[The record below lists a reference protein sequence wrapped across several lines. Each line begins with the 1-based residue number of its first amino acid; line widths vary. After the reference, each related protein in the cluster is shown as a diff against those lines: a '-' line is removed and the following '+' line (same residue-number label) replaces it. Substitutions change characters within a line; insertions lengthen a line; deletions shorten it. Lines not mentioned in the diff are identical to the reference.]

1 MQKINLVN
9 EKDFIAA
16 ITTLLYNSV
25 PTVTPENLRD
35 IQFVKKHKESVVQS
49 LILQC
54 LKKRSREYMADV
66 LYQGE
71 LSLPIVSVLTTDG
84 LPEWAQDNLKN
95 GIKLF
100 RYTGDNFPQS
110 VIDDLTKARDFLY
123 QKATEIADRQIQKAE
138 QKHNPKKDIIN
149 LAGLYSKYK
158 SFDAILDG
166 VKRWHKEIE
175 EKIQQ
180 EADLKKS
187 LEGTEFLM
195 DLPNGLKAYRLL
207 TPEAL
212 DYESNQMRCCIGQ
225 GSYDKPVKDGKTKI
239 YSLRDKKGQPHVT
252 FEIRMNGQVEEMLQC
267 RGKCNKA
274 PVDHYLFDTQ
284 TFIKDKKIVIK
295 ADFNNIGLFYYDNEY
310 YEINNLPEGLV
321 IKGDLDVSGY
331 AWEEFPACFSK
342 IIVKGSFICSN
353 CKNLKSLK
361 NMPQSIGGNLNC
373 SGCHNLNSV
382 EGAPQFVGRQILAQN
397 TSIIYLNNQYYNI
410 NNLPEGLV
418 IKGDLDVSGYAW
430 EEFPACFSKI
440 IVKGSF
446 ICSNCKNLK
455 SLKNMPQSIGGNFN
469 CSHCPKLNSLEGVPQ
484 SISGDFNCS
493 GCHNLNS
500 VEGAPQFVGR
510 QILAQNT
517 SIIYLNNQYY
527 NINNLPEGLVIKGD
541 LDVSGYAWEEFP
553 ACFSKII
560 VKGSFIC
567 SNCKNLKSLKNMP
580 QSIGGN
586 FNCSHCPKLNSLE
599 GVPQS
604 ISGDF
609 NCSACHNLNSL
620 EGMPQSISGDFNCS
634 GCPKLNSVERALQFI
649 GGKILIQNS
658 SLIRLNNQY
667 YEINNLPEGLV
678 IKGDLDVS
686 DYIWKEFPA
695 CFSKIIVKGSFIC
708 SNCKNLKSLKNVPQ
722 CIGSNFDCS
731 GCPNLDSLEGCP
743 QSVGGNFDCSGCP
756 KLSSLKGAPQSV
768 DGGFDCSGCLKL
780 SSLEG
785 SPQFVGGNFDC
796 SGCLKLSSLEGSP
809 QFVGGNFDCSG
820 CPKLSSLK
828 GAPQSVDGGF
838 DCSGCLKLSSLE
850 GSPQS
855 VGGNFDC
862 SGCPRLISLEG
873 SPQSVGSNF
882 NCSSCWNLNSLEGAP
897 QSVGGDFNCSHCSK
911 LISLEG
917 SPQSVGSNFNCSS
930 CWNLNSLTG
939 APQSVGGNF
948 NCSYCSK
955 LSSLENDTMEKDI
968 VLIDE
973 IQETMIQQPFR
984 NNKTNTEKIILN
996 SLLNDRKNIR

>member
-25 PTVTPENLRD
+25 PTFTPENLRD

-138 QKHNPKKDIIN
+138 QKHNPQKDIIN

-361 NMPQSIGGNLNC
+361 NMPQSIGGN
-373 SGCHNLNSV
+373 
-382 EGAPQFVGRQILAQN
+382 
-397 TSIIYLNNQYYNI
+397 
-410 NNLPEGLV
+410 
-418 IKGDLDVSGYAW
+418 
-430 EEFPACFSKI
+430 
-440 IVKGSF
+440 
-446 ICSNCKNLK
+446 
-455 SLKNMPQSIGGNFN
+455 
-469 CSHCPKLNSLEGVPQ
+469 
-484 SISGDFNCS
+484 FNCS

-567 SNCKNLKSLKNMP
+567 SKCKNLKSLKNMP

-658 SLIRLNNQY
+658 LLIRLNNQY

-722 CIGSNFDCS
+722 CIGGNFDCS
-731 GCPNLDSLEGCP
+731 GCPNLDSLEGSP

-768 DGGFDCSGCLKL
+768 DGG
-780 SSLEG
+780 
-785 SPQFVGGNFDC
+785 FDC

-882 NCSSCWNLNSLEGAP
+882 NCSSCWNLNSLTGAP

>member
-25 PTVTPENLRD
+25 PTFTPENLRD

-138 QKHNPKKDIIN
+138 QKHNPQKDIIN

-361 NMPQSIGGNLNC
+361 NMPQSIGGN
-373 SGCHNLNSV
+373 
-382 EGAPQFVGRQILAQN
+382 
-397 TSIIYLNNQYYNI
+397 
-410 NNLPEGLV
+410 
-418 IKGDLDVSGYAW
+418 
-430 EEFPACFSKI
+430 
-440 IVKGSF
+440 
-446 ICSNCKNLK
+446 
-455 SLKNMPQSIGGNFN
+455 
-469 CSHCPKLNSLEGVPQ
+469 
-484 SISGDFNCS
+484 FNCS

-567 SNCKNLKSLKNMP
+567 SKCKNLKSLKNMP

-658 SLIRLNNQY
+658 LLIRLNNQY

-722 CIGSNFDCS
+722 CIGGNFDCS
-731 GCPNLDSLEGCP
+731 GCPNLDSLEGSP
-743 QSVGGNFDCSGCP
+743 QS
-756 KLSSLKGAPQSV
+756 
-768 DGGFDCSGCLKL
+768 
-780 SSLEG
+780 
-785 SPQFVGGNFDC
+785 
-796 SGCLKLSSLEGSP
+796 
-809 QFVGGNFDCSG
+809 VGGNFDCSG

-882 NCSSCWNLNSLEGAP
+882 NCSSCWNLNSLTGAP

>member
-16 ITTLLYNSV
+16 ITTLLYSSV

-274 PVDHYLFDTQ
+274 PVGHYLFDTQ

-361 NMPQSIGGNLNC
+361 NMPQSIGGN
-373 SGCHNLNSV
+373 
-382 EGAPQFVGRQILAQN
+382 
-397 TSIIYLNNQYYNI
+397 
-410 NNLPEGLV
+410 
-418 IKGDLDVSGYAW
+418 
-430 EEFPACFSKI
+430 
-440 IVKGSF
+440 
-446 ICSNCKNLK
+446 
-455 SLKNMPQSIGGNFN
+455 
-469 CSHCPKLNSLEGVPQ
+469 
-484 SISGDFNCS
+484 FNCS

-527 NINNLPEGLVIKGD
+527 NINNLPEGLVVKGD

-567 SNCKNLKSLKNMP
+567 SKCKNLKSLKNMP

-604 ISGDF
+604 INGDF

-796 SGCLKLSSLEGSP
+796 SGC
-809 QFVGGNFDCSG
+809 
-820 CPKLSSLK
+820 PKLSSLK

-838 DCSGCLKLSSLE
+838 DCSGSLKLSSLE

-862 SGCPRLISLEG
+862 SGCPR
-873 SPQSVGSNF
+873 
-882 NCSSCWNLNSLEGAP
+882 
-897 QSVGGDFNCSHCSK
+897 

>member
-1 MQKINLVN
+1 MMQKINLVN

-25 PTVTPENLRD
+25 PTFTPENLRD

-138 QKHNPKKDIIN
+138 QKHNPQKDIIN

-361 NMPQSIGGNLNC
+361 NMPQSIGGN
-373 SGCHNLNSV
+373 
-382 EGAPQFVGRQILAQN
+382 
-397 TSIIYLNNQYYNI
+397 
-410 NNLPEGLV
+410 
-418 IKGDLDVSGYAW
+418 
-430 EEFPACFSKI
+430 
-440 IVKGSF
+440 
-446 ICSNCKNLK
+446 
-455 SLKNMPQSIGGNFN
+455 
-469 CSHCPKLNSLEGVPQ
+469 
-484 SISGDFNCS
+484 FNCS

-567 SNCKNLKSLKNMP
+567 SKCKNLKSLKNMP

-658 SLIRLNNQY
+658 LLIRLNNQY

-722 CIGSNFDCS
+722 CIGGNFDCS
-731 GCPNLDSLEGCP
+731 GCPNLDSLEGSP

-768 DGGFDCSGCLKL
+768 DGG
-780 SSLEG
+780 
-785 SPQFVGGNFDC
+785 FDC

-882 NCSSCWNLNSLEGAP
+882 NCSSCWNLNSLTGAP

>member
-16 ITTLLYNSV
+16 ITTLLYSSV

-274 PVDHYLFDTQ
+274 PVGHYLFDTQ

-361 NMPQSIGGNLNC
+361 NMPQSIGGN
-373 SGCHNLNSV
+373 
-382 EGAPQFVGRQILAQN
+382 
-397 TSIIYLNNQYYNI
+397 
-410 NNLPEGLV
+410 
-418 IKGDLDVSGYAW
+418 
-430 EEFPACFSKI
+430 
-440 IVKGSF
+440 
-446 ICSNCKNLK
+446 
-455 SLKNMPQSIGGNFN
+455 FN

-484 SISGDFNCS
+484 SIN
-493 GCHNLNS
+493 
-500 VEGAPQFVGR
+500 
-510 QILAQNT
+510 
-517 SIIYLNNQYY
+517 
-527 NINNLPEGLVIKGD
+527 
-541 LDVSGYAWEEFP
+541 
-553 ACFSKII
+553 
-560 VKGSFIC
+560 
-567 SNCKNLKSLKNMP
+567 
-580 QSIGGN
+580 
-586 FNCSHCPKLNSLE
+586 
-599 GVPQS
+599 
-604 ISGDF
+604 GDF

-768 DGGFDCSGCLKL
+768 DGGFDCSG
-780 SSLEG
+780 S
-785 SPQFVGGNFDC
+785 
-796 SGCLKLSSLEGSP
+796 
-809 QFVGGNFDCSG
+809 
-820 CPKLSSLK
+820 
-828 GAPQSVDGGF
+828 
-838 DCSGCLKLSSLE
+838 LKLSSLE

-882 NCSSCWNLNSLEGAP
+882 NCSSCWNLNSLTGAP

>member
-25 PTVTPENLRD
+25 PTFTPENLRD

-274 PVDHYLFDTQ
+274 PVGHYLFDTQ

-361 NMPQSIGGNLNC
+361 NMPQSIGGN
-373 SGCHNLNSV
+373 
-382 EGAPQFVGRQILAQN
+382 
-397 TSIIYLNNQYYNI
+397 
-410 NNLPEGLV
+410 
-418 IKGDLDVSGYAW
+418 
-430 EEFPACFSKI
+430 
-440 IVKGSF
+440 
-446 ICSNCKNLK
+446 
-455 SLKNMPQSIGGNFN
+455 FN
-469 CSHCPKLNSLEGVPQ
+469 CSYCPKLNSLEGVPQ

-567 SNCKNLKSLKNMP
+567 SKCKNLKSLKNMP

-604 ISGDF
+604 INGDF

-796 SGCLKLSSLEGSP
+796 SGC
-809 QFVGGNFDCSG
+809 
-820 CPKLSSLK
+820 
-828 GAPQSVDGGF
+828 
-838 DCSGCLKLSSLE
+838 
-850 GSPQS
+850 
-855 VGGNFDC
+855 
-862 SGCPRLISLEG
+862 PRLISLEG

-882 NCSSCWNLNSLEGAP
+882 NCSSCWNLNSLTGAP

>member
-1 MQKINLVN
+1 MMQKINLVN

-25 PTVTPENLRD
+25 PTFTPENLRD

-138 QKHNPKKDIIN
+138 QKHDPKKDIIN

-274 PVDHYLFDTQ
+274 PVGHYLFDTQ

-446 ICSNCKNLK
+446 ICSK
-455 SLKNMPQSIGGNFN
+455 
-469 CSHCPKLNSLEGVPQ
+469 
-484 SISGDFNCS
+484 
-493 GCHNLNS
+493 
-500 VEGAPQFVGR
+500 
-510 QILAQNT
+510 
-517 SIIYLNNQYY
+517 
-527 NINNLPEGLVIKGD
+527 
-541 LDVSGYAWEEFP
+541 
-553 ACFSKII
+553 
-560 VKGSFIC
+560 
-567 SNCKNLKSLKNMP
+567 CKNLKSLKNMP

-722 CIGSNFDCS
+722 CIGGNFDCS
-731 GCPNLDSLEGCP
+731 GCPNLDSLEGSS

-768 DGGFDCSGCLKL
+768 DGGFDCSG
-780 SSLEG
+780 S
-785 SPQFVGGNFDC
+785 
-796 SGCLKLSSLEGSP
+796 
-809 QFVGGNFDCSG
+809 
-820 CPKLSSLK
+820 
-828 GAPQSVDGGF
+828 
-838 DCSGCLKLSSLE
+838 LKLSSLE

-862 SGCPRLISLEG
+862 SGCPRLISLKG

-882 NCSSCWNLNSLEGAP
+882 NCSSCWNLNSLTGAP

>member
-1 MQKINLVN
+1 MMQKINLVN

-418 IKGDLDVSGYAW
+418 VKGDLDVSGYAW

-446 ICSNCKNLK
+446 ICSK
-455 SLKNMPQSIGGNFN
+455 
-469 CSHCPKLNSLEGVPQ
+469 
-484 SISGDFNCS
+484 
-493 GCHNLNS
+493 
-500 VEGAPQFVGR
+500 
-510 QILAQNT
+510 
-517 SIIYLNNQYY
+517 
-527 NINNLPEGLVIKGD
+527 
-541 LDVSGYAWEEFP
+541 
-553 ACFSKII
+553 
-560 VKGSFIC
+560 
-567 SNCKNLKSLKNMP
+567 CKNLKSLKNMP

>member
-25 PTVTPENLRD
+25 PTFTPENLRD

-138 QKHNPKKDIIN
+138 QKHNPQKDIIN

-361 NMPQSIGGNLNC
+361 NMPQSIGGN
-373 SGCHNLNSV
+373 
-382 EGAPQFVGRQILAQN
+382 
-397 TSIIYLNNQYYNI
+397 
-410 NNLPEGLV
+410 
-418 IKGDLDVSGYAW
+418 
-430 EEFPACFSKI
+430 
-440 IVKGSF
+440 
-446 ICSNCKNLK
+446 
-455 SLKNMPQSIGGNFN
+455 
-469 CSHCPKLNSLEGVPQ
+469 
-484 SISGDFNCS
+484 FNCS

-567 SNCKNLKSLKNMP
+567 SKCKNLKSLKNMP

-658 SLIRLNNQY
+658 LLIRLNNQY

-722 CIGSNFDCS
+722 CIGGNFDCS
-731 GCPNLDSLEGCP
+731 GCPNLDSLEGSP

-796 SGCLKLSSLEGSP
+796 SGC
-809 QFVGGNFDCSG
+809 
-820 CPKLSSLK
+820 
-828 GAPQSVDGGF
+828 
-838 DCSGCLKLSSLE
+838 
-850 GSPQS
+850 
-855 VGGNFDC
+855 
-862 SGCPRLISLEG
+862 PRLISLEG

-882 NCSSCWNLNSLEGAP
+882 NCSSCWNLNSLTGAP

>member
-1 MQKINLVN
+1 MMQKINLVN

-274 PVDHYLFDTQ
+274 PVGHYLFDTQ

-361 NMPQSIGGNLNC
+361 NMPQSIGGN
-373 SGCHNLNSV
+373 
-382 EGAPQFVGRQILAQN
+382 
-397 TSIIYLNNQYYNI
+397 
-410 NNLPEGLV
+410 
-418 IKGDLDVSGYAW
+418 
-430 EEFPACFSKI
+430 
-440 IVKGSF
+440 
-446 ICSNCKNLK
+446 
-455 SLKNMPQSIGGNFN
+455 FN
-469 CSHCPKLNSLEGVPQ
+469 CSYCPKLNSLEGVPQ

-567 SNCKNLKSLKNMP
+567 SKCKNLKSLKNMP

-604 ISGDF
+604 INGDF

-796 SGCLKLSSLEGSP
+796 SGC
-809 QFVGGNFDCSG
+809 
-820 CPKLSSLK
+820 PKLSSLK

-838 DCSGCLKLSSLE
+838 DCSGCLKLSSLK
-850 GSPQS
+850 GAPQS
-855 VGGNFDC
+855 VDGGFDC

-882 NCSSCWNLNSLEGAP
+882 NCSSCWNLNSLTGAP

>member
-25 PTVTPENLRD
+25 PTFTPENLRD

-158 SFDAILDG
+158 SFNAILDG

-274 PVDHYLFDTQ
+274 PVGHYLFDTQ

-361 NMPQSIGGNLNC
+361 NMPQSIGGN
-373 SGCHNLNSV
+373 
-382 EGAPQFVGRQILAQN
+382 
-397 TSIIYLNNQYYNI
+397 
-410 NNLPEGLV
+410 
-418 IKGDLDVSGYAW
+418 
-430 EEFPACFSKI
+430 
-440 IVKGSF
+440 
-446 ICSNCKNLK
+446 
-455 SLKNMPQSIGGNFN
+455 FN
-469 CSHCPKLNSLEGVPQ
+469 CSYCPKLNSLEGVPQ

-567 SNCKNLKSLKNMP
+567 SKCKNLKSLKNMP

-796 SGCLKLSSLEGSP
+796 SGC
-809 QFVGGNFDCSG
+809 
-820 CPKLSSLK
+820 PKLSSLK
-828 GAPQSVDGGF
+828 GAPQSVDGCF

-882 NCSSCWNLNSLEGAP
+882 NCSSCWNLNSLTGAP
-897 QSVGGDFNCSHCSK
+897 QSVGGDFDCSHCSK

-948 NCSYCSK
+948 NCSHCSK

>member
-418 IKGDLDVSGYAW
+418 VKGDLDVSGYAW

-446 ICSNCKNLK
+446 ICSKCKNLK

-469 CSHCPKLNSLEGVPQ
+469 CS
-484 SISGDFNCS
+484 
-493 GCHNLNS
+493 
-500 VEGAPQFVGR
+500 
-510 QILAQNT
+510 
-517 SIIYLNNQYY
+517 Y
-527 NINNLPEGLVIKGD
+527 
-541 LDVSGYAWEEFP
+541 
-553 ACFSKII
+553 
-560 VKGSFIC
+560 
-567 SNCKNLKSLKNMP
+567 
-580 QSIGGN
+580 
-586 FNCSHCPKLNSLE
+586 CPKLNSLE

>member
-1 MQKINLVN
+1 MMQKINLVN

-25 PTVTPENLRD
+25 PTFTPENLRD

-361 NMPQSIGGNLNC
+361 NMPQSIGGN
-373 SGCHNLNSV
+373 
-382 EGAPQFVGRQILAQN
+382 
-397 TSIIYLNNQYYNI
+397 
-410 NNLPEGLV
+410 
-418 IKGDLDVSGYAW
+418 
-430 EEFPACFSKI
+430 
-440 IVKGSF
+440 
-446 ICSNCKNLK
+446 
-455 SLKNMPQSIGGNFN
+455 FN
-469 CSHCPKLNSLEGVPQ
+469 
-484 SISGDFNCS
+484 
-493 GCHNLNS
+493 
-500 VEGAPQFVGR
+500 
-510 QILAQNT
+510 
-517 SIIYLNNQYY
+517 
-527 NINNLPEGLVIKGD
+527 
-541 LDVSGYAWEEFP
+541 
-553 ACFSKII
+553 
-560 VKGSFIC
+560 
-567 SNCKNLKSLKNMP
+567 
-580 QSIGGN
+580 
-586 FNCSHCPKLNSLE
+586 
-599 GVPQS
+599 
-604 ISGDF
+604 
-609 NCSACHNLNSL
+609 
-620 EGMPQSISGDFNCS
+620 
-634 GCPKLNSVERALQFI
+634 
-649 GGKILIQNS
+649 
-658 SLIRLNNQY
+658 
-667 YEINNLPEGLV
+667 
-678 IKGDLDVS
+678 
-686 DYIWKEFPA
+686 
-695 CFSKIIVKGSFIC
+695 
-708 SNCKNLKSLKNVPQ
+708 
-722 CIGSNFDCS
+722 
-731 GCPNLDSLEGCP
+731 
-743 QSVGGNFDCSGCP
+743 
-756 KLSSLKGAPQSV
+756 
-768 DGGFDCSGCLKL
+768 
-780 SSLEG
+780 
-785 SPQFVGGNFDC
+785 
-796 SGCLKLSSLEGSP
+796 
-809 QFVGGNFDCSG
+809 
-820 CPKLSSLK
+820 
-828 GAPQSVDGGF
+828 
-838 DCSGCLKLSSLE
+838 
-850 GSPQS
+850 
-855 VGGNFDC
+855 C

-882 NCSSCWNLNSLEGAP
+882 NCSSCWNLNSLTGAP
-897 QSVGGDFNCSHCSK
+897 QSVGGDFDCSHCSK

-948 NCSYCSK
+948 NCSHCSK

>member
-25 PTVTPENLRD
+25 PTFTPENLRD

-361 NMPQSIGGNLNC
+361 NMPQSIGGN
-373 SGCHNLNSV
+373 
-382 EGAPQFVGRQILAQN
+382 
-397 TSIIYLNNQYYNI
+397 
-410 NNLPEGLV
+410 
-418 IKGDLDVSGYAW
+418 
-430 EEFPACFSKI
+430 
-440 IVKGSF
+440 
-446 ICSNCKNLK
+446 
-455 SLKNMPQSIGGNFN
+455 
-469 CSHCPKLNSLEGVPQ
+469 
-484 SISGDFNCS
+484 FNCS

-567 SNCKNLKSLKNMP
+567 SKCKNLKSLKNMP

-722 CIGSNFDCS
+722 CIGGNFDCS
-731 GCPNLDSLEGCP
+731 GCPNLDSLEGSS

-768 DGGFDCSGCLKL
+768 DGG
-780 SSLEG
+780 
-785 SPQFVGGNFDC
+785 FDC

-882 NCSSCWNLNSLEGAP
+882 NCSSCWNLNSL
-897 QSVGGDFNCSHCSK
+897 
-911 LISLEG
+911 
-917 SPQSVGSNFNCSS
+917 
-930 CWNLNSLTG
+930 TG

>member
-1 MQKINLVN
+1 MMQKINLVN

-25 PTVTPENLRD
+25 PTFTPENLRD

-361 NMPQSIGGNLNC
+361 NMPQSIGGN
-373 SGCHNLNSV
+373 
-382 EGAPQFVGRQILAQN
+382 
-397 TSIIYLNNQYYNI
+397 
-410 NNLPEGLV
+410 
-418 IKGDLDVSGYAW
+418 
-430 EEFPACFSKI
+430 
-440 IVKGSF
+440 
-446 ICSNCKNLK
+446 
-455 SLKNMPQSIGGNFN
+455 
-469 CSHCPKLNSLEGVPQ
+469 
-484 SISGDFNCS
+484 FNCS

-722 CIGSNFDCS
+722 CIGGNFDCS
-731 GCPNLDSLEGCP
+731 GCPNLDSLEGSS

-768 DGGFDCSGCLKL
+768 DGG
-780 SSLEG
+780 
-785 SPQFVGGNFDC
+785 FDC

-882 NCSSCWNLNSLEGAP
+882 NCSSCWNLNSLTGAP
-897 QSVGGDFNCSHCSK
+897 QSVGADFNCSHCSK

>member
-1 MQKINLVN
+1 MMQKINLVN

-25 PTVTPENLRD
+25 PTFTPENLRD

-138 QKHNPKKDIIN
+138 QKHNPQKDIIN

-361 NMPQSIGGNLNC
+361 NMPQSIGGN
-373 SGCHNLNSV
+373 
-382 EGAPQFVGRQILAQN
+382 
-397 TSIIYLNNQYYNI
+397 
-410 NNLPEGLV
+410 
-418 IKGDLDVSGYAW
+418 
-430 EEFPACFSKI
+430 
-440 IVKGSF
+440 
-446 ICSNCKNLK
+446 
-455 SLKNMPQSIGGNFN
+455 
-469 CSHCPKLNSLEGVPQ
+469 
-484 SISGDFNCS
+484 FNCS

-567 SNCKNLKSLKNMP
+567 SKCKNLKSLKNMP

-658 SLIRLNNQY
+658 LLIRLNNQY

-722 CIGSNFDCS
+722 CIGGNFDCS
-731 GCPNLDSLEGCP
+731 GCPNLDSLEGSP

-796 SGCLKLSSLEGSP
+796 SGC
-809 QFVGGNFDCSG
+809 
-820 CPKLSSLK
+820 
-828 GAPQSVDGGF
+828 
-838 DCSGCLKLSSLE
+838 
-850 GSPQS
+850 
-855 VGGNFDC
+855 
-862 SGCPRLISLEG
+862 PRLISLEG

-882 NCSSCWNLNSLEGAP
+882 NCSSCWNLNSLTGAP